1 MVDSVNSST
10 SKLLE
15 QIKRLSAQTN
25 NNKEVENRN
34 FKKEV
39 ENAINNRASDI
50 REKVNVSHLGKI
62 SKKSDVSAFVIEGV
76 KTGEVRKSVQTPE
89 VAQIPTTERK
99 LYKEPLGNLLDAYL

>member
-25 NNKEVENRN
+25 NNKEVDNRS

-39 ENAINNRASDI
+39 ENAINTRANDI
-50 REKVNVSHLGKI
+50 REKVNVSHLEKI

-76 KTGEVRKSVQTPE
+76 KTGEVRKSVQTPA
-89 VAQIPTTERK
+89 VAQIPTMERK
-99 LYKEPLGNLLDAYL
+99 RYKELLGNLLDAYL

>member
-25 NNKEVENRN
+25 NN
-34 FKKEV
+34 
-39 ENAINNRASDI
+39 
-50 REKVNVSHLGKI
+50 KI

-89 VAQIPTTERK
+89 VAQIPTMERK
-99 LYKEPLGNLLDAYL
+99 RYKEPLGNLLDAYL